1 LGSDYFN
8 GSQFYSD
15 CISCGQLLSG
25 AWTWRNSGVGNASFT
40 SAQINGFSVSNSNMT
55 SSVFPLTSTLF
66 GITQPPKFGSGIND
80 IIPWSSSISIF
91 SQISW
96 TNFIPN
102 AIYSFTV
109 RVNNIQQLQQQVSYG
124 TPFVTLNLPVN
135 VIQPNS
141 SVEVIFSSVII

>member
-1 LGSDYFN
+1 
-8 GSQFYSD
+8 
-15 CISCGQLLSG
+15 
-25 AWTWRNSGVGNASFT
+25 
-40 SAQINGFSVSNSNMT
+40 VSNSNMT